1 MYTLCKNADLADN
14 CEVKQADLLPF
25 KFYIPLEQL
34 FSAEAA
40 SDIGIIV

>member
-1 MYTLCKNADLADN
+1 MHALCKKSDLADN

-25 KFYIPLEQL
+25 IFYFPLEQL